1 MNLSPRPSPPSEQV
15 SSKRLH
21 PIYQAL
27 DTHNYTKALKLT
39 SPTSSSSTDW
49 DIIRALRIHA
59 LERSGKVKES
69 LVLLWELLVGNVV
82 LRTDDKR
89 DVKDIWSELYQ
100 KIVSLSDVEDVIN
113 NNNNDKSSSGLDI
126 QLLDAVQ
133 RLDIRAYTPIQ
144 LPTPSSTA
152 AASTQASASSK
163 PAATKSKSKKGKSK
177 SKKTSTSTP
186 TTTTTNINP
195 ITDETVL
202 STISVTLRTLNM
214 SDTISYMYYIAVE
227 TLSSTDND
235 MKKEGKSREE
245 MENYA
250 SVLEESVVVHLKAVC
265 DCSSVTAT
273 DDGKEM
279 NYGDDKSHERMVQCG
294 LSKLEVVLRLTKY
307 YERMQSC
314 ESIVQFCCTC
324 FTYCYEQAYVI
335 PSFRPSFIL

>member
-15 SSKRLH
+15 SSKTLH

-39 SPTSSSSTDW
+39 APSSNTVDW

-69 LVLLWELLVGNVV
+69 LILLWELLVGNVV
-82 LRTDDKR
+82 LPTDDKR

-113 NNNNDKSSSGLDI
+113 NKSSSGLDI
-126 QLLDAVQ
+126 QLMDAVQ
-133 RLDIRAYTPIQ
+133 RLDVRAYTPIQ
-144 LPTPSSTA
+144 LPTSSSTA
-152 AASTQASASSK
+152 ATSTQTAAASSK

-177 SKKTSTSTP
+177 SKKTTSATP
-186 TTTTTNINP
+186 SNATSSTNINLPP

-202 STISVTLRTLNM
+202 STVSVTLRTLNM

-227 TLSSTDND
+227 SALSSTDNG
-235 MKKEGKSREE
+235 MKKEGKSRDE

-265 DCSSVTAT
+265 DCSNVTIIDGTDVTDCTEMNDDRTSSVTHA
-273 DDGKEM
+273 
-279 NYGDDKSHERMVQCG
+279 RMVQSG
-294 LSKLEVVLRLTKY
+294 LSKLEVALRLTKY

-314 ESIVQFCCTC
+314 RFCL
-324 FTYCYEQAYVI
+324 YVC
-335 PSFRPSFIL
+335 LC

>member
-1 MNLSPRPSPPSEQV
+1 MNLSPRPSPPNEQV

-39 SPTSSSSTDW
+39 APTSSSQVDW

-69 LVLLWELLVGNVV
+69 LVLLWELLVSNIV
-82 LRTDDKR
+82 LPTDDKR
-89 DVKDIWSELYQ
+89 DVKDVWSELYQ

-113 NNNNDKSSSGLDI
+113 NDKSRNGLDI
-126 QLLDAVQ
+126 QLMDAVQ
-133 RLDIRAYTPIQ
+133 RLDVRAYTPIQ
-144 LPTPSSTA
+144 LPTPSSNTA
-152 AASTQASASSK
+152 TASSTQASASSK

-177 SKKTSTSTP
+177 SKKSTSSSTTP
-186 TTTTTNINP
+186 STTSTTNINLPP

-227 TLSSTDND
+227 TLSSTDNG

-265 DCSSVTAT
+265 DCSSVTTTAT
-273 DDGKEM
+273 DISD
-279 NYGDDKSHERMVQCG
+279 NSSSVSHERLVQCQ
-294 LSKLEVVLRLTKY
+294 LSKLEVALRLTKY

-314 ESIVQFCCTC
+314 KFCLC
-324 FTYCYEQAYVI
+324 V
-335 PSFRPSFIL
+335 FILGSYLFSIELIPFSVSIF

>member
-15 SSKRLH
+15 SSKTLH

-39 SPTSSSSTDW
+39 APSSNTVDW

-69 LVLLWELLVGNVV
+69 LILLWELLVGNVV
-82 LRTDDKR
+82 LPTDDKR

-113 NNNNDKSSSGLDI
+113 NNDKSSSGLDI
-126 QLLDAVQ
+126 QLMDAVQ
-133 RLDIRAYTPIQ
+133 RLDVRAYTPIQ
-144 LPTPSSTA
+144 LPTSSSSTV
-152 AASTQASASSK
+152 AASSTQTSASSK
-163 PAATKSKSKKGKSK
+163 PAAAKSKSKKGKSK

-186 TTTTTNINP
+186 STATSTTNINLPP

-227 TLSSTDND
+227 TLSSSDNG
-235 MKKEGKSREE
+235 MKGKSKEE

-265 DCSSVTAT
+265 DCSNVTIIDGTDVTDCTEMNDDRTSSVTHA
-273 DDGKEM
+273 
-279 NYGDDKSHERMVQCG
+279 RMVQSG
-294 LSKLEVVLRLTKY
+294 LSKLEVALRLTKY

-314 ESIVQFCCTC
+314 RFCL
-324 FTYCYEQAYVI
+324 YVC
-335 PSFRPSFIL
+335 LC

>member
-1 MNLSPRPSPPSEQV
+1 MNLSPRPSPPNDQV
-15 SSKRLH
+15 SSQKLH
-21 PIYQAL
+21 PIYGAL
-27 DTHNYTKALKLT
+27 DTHNYSKALKLT
-39 SPTSSSSTDW
+39 SPTSPSQVDW

-69 LVLLWELLVGNVV
+69 LILLWELLVSNVV
-82 LRTDDKR
+82 LPTDDKR
-89 DVKDIWSELYQ
+89 DVKDVWSELYQ

-133 RLDIRAYTPIQ
+133 RLDVRAYTPIQ
-144 LPTPSSTA
+144 LPTTSSTTA
-152 AASTQASASSK
+152 TPTQTAASSK
-163 PAATKSKSKKGKSK
+163 PAVTKSKSKKGKSK
-177 SKKTSTSTP
+177 SKKTTSTTP
-186 TTTTTNINP
+186 STALSTTNINLPP

-227 TLSSTDND
+227 MLSSTDNNV
-235 MKKEGKSREE
+235 KGKSREE

-265 DCSSVTAT
+265 DCSNVTAT
-273 DDGKEM
+273 DVTEM
-279 NYGDDKSHERMVQCG
+279 NDDDDKSHERIVQCG
-294 LSKLEVVLRLTKY
+294 LSKLEVALRLAKY

-314 ESIVQFCCTC
+314 KFC
-324 FTYCYEQAYVI
+324 
-335 PSFRPSFIL
+335 S

>member
-1 MNLSPRPSPPSEQV
+1 MNLSPRPSPPNDQV
-15 SSKRLH
+15 SSQKLH

-39 SPTSSSSTDW
+39 SPTSPSQVDW

-69 LVLLWELLVGNVV
+69 LILLWELLVSNVV
-82 LRTDDKR
+82 LPIDDKR
-89 DVKDIWSELYQ
+89 DVKEVWSELYQ

-113 NNNNDKSSSGLDI
+113 NNNDKSSGGLDI
-126 QLLDAVQ
+126 QLLDAIQ
-133 RLDIRAYTPIQ
+133 RLDVRAYTPIQ
-144 LPTPSSTA
+144 LPSPLSTSST
-152 AASTQASASSK
+152 STQTSTSSK
-163 PAATKSKSKKGKSK
+163 PTAATKLKSKKGKSK
-177 SKKTSTSTP
+177 SKKTTSS
-186 TTTTTNINP
+186 TTTTASSTTNINLPP

-227 TLSSTDND
+227 MLSSTDSSNG
-235 MKKEGKSREE
+235 KGKSREE

-265 DCSSVTAT
+265 DCSNVTAT
-273 DDGKEM
+273 DVTEM
-279 NYGDDKSHERMVQCG
+279 NDDDKSHERIVQCG
-294 LSKLEVVLRLTKY
+294 LSKLEVALRLAKY

-314 ESIVQFCCTC
+314 KFC
-324 FTYCYEQAYVI
+324 
-335 PSFRPSFIL
+335 L